1 MGRAGWNIQVESG
14 EEHLLTTRLPDT
26 AQQCAIMVM
35 NVSGKL
41 KTIIGLVKLL
51 STILTVLSK
60 ITSLRLLESLVQRM
74 LLQNQ

>member
-14 EEHLLTTRLPDT
+14 EEHSSTTRLPDT
-26 AQQCAIMVM
+26 VRQCATMVM